1 MTTATHER
9 EPQTFKEKKGM
20 EFAINMY
27 HDLEE
32 VGKVDSEIEKIKSL
46 SKALIDLVENSN
58 ITTMDQVHLMQNTTL
73 RIIYKNAIEYLDH
86 KESEVKRQMCED
98 LK

>member
-1 MTTATHER
+1 MTATHER

>member
-1 MTTATHER
+1 MTATHER
-9 EPQTFKEKKGM
+9 EPETFKEKKGM

-46 SKALIDLVENSN
+46 SKALIDLVENAN

>member
-1 MTTATHER
+1 MTATHER
-9 EPQTFKEKKGM
+9 EPETFKEKKGM
-20 EFAINMY
+20 EYAINMY

-46 SKALIDLVENSN
+46 SKALIDLVENAN

>member
-1 MTTATHER
+1 MTATHER

-46 SKALIDLVENSN
+46 SKALIDLVENAN

>member
-1 MTTATHER
+1 MTATHER
-9 EPQTFKEKKGM
+9 EPETFKEKKGM